1 MFLDEYDDEIFTK
14 RMYRAIAEEARED
27 GHKAGWEDGHKAG
40 WEDGHKEGH
49 TEGRKDGRKEG
60 RTEALEQI
68 NHLNQSLIRDG
79 RQEDL
84 LKSFSDPDFQKEL
97 LKEYG
102 LLDQDSSQTT

>member
-40 WEDGHKEGH
+40 WEDGR
-49 TEGRKDGRKEG
+49 TEGRA
-60 RTEALEQI
+60 EALEQI
-68 NHLNQSLIRDG
+68 NHLNQFLIRDG

-84 LKSFSDPDFQKEL
+84 LKSFSNPDFQKEL

>member
-14 RMYRAIAEEARED
+14 RMYKAIAEEARED
-27 GHKAGWEDGHKAG
+27 GHKTGWEK
-40 WEDGHKEGH
+40 GH
-49 TEGRKDGRKEG
+49 TEGRMEGRMEG

-68 NHLNQSLIRDG
+68 NQLNQFLIRDG

-84 LKSFSDPDFQKEL
+84 LKSFSNPDFQTEL

-102 LLDQDSSQTT
+102 LLDQDFSPIKNR